1 MTDPFKVRS
10 LETNSADYAPGLL
23 VHTLDPAHTYALRPG
38 CVILI
43 DDEAIADEEDLW
55 RWFRESKGVT
65 ARFATDAEGFGKVAR
80 AEFEGKLL

>member
-1 MTDPFKVRS
+1 MTDPLAVRS

-38 CVILI
+38 CEITV
-43 DDEAIADEEDLW
+43 DGATTTVEGLW
-55 RWFRESKGVT
+55 DWFRESRGVT
-65 ARFATDAEGFGKVAR
+65 VRLATDAEHFGAVTR